1 MRPKPSPTLAALAF
15 GLGLA
20 ACNSAP
26 AADAAI
32 CDGDAALSDDQ
43 AVQIRTAALRKPRT
57 PDQTAAVERAY
68 AEACLRRWSYRLSV
82 ADVGLDDLRLA
93 VVTRCDAEISGW
105 TRAQQ
110 ATGSTGDVA
119 AIVREA
125 AQARTTLFGVQA
137 KAGRC
142 RAAHD

>member
-1 MRPKPSPTLAALAF
+1 MRPKLPPTLAALAC

-26 AADAAI
+26 APDAAI
-32 CDGDAALSDDQ
+32 CDGVALSVAQ
-43 AVQIRTAALRKPRT
+43 AAQIRTAALRKPRT
-57 PDQTAAVERAY
+57 PLQTAAVERAY
-68 AEACLRRWSYRLSV
+68 AEACLRRWSYRFSV

-93 VVTRCDAEISGW
+93 VLTRCETEISGW
-105 TRAQQ
+105 KRAQQ
-110 ATGSTGDVA
+110 AIGSSGDVA
-119 AIVREA
+119 AVVKEA
-125 AQARTTLFGVQA
+125 AQARTTLFTVQA

>member
-1 MRPKPSPTLAALAF
+1 MRPNLPPPLVALAF

-26 AADAAI
+26 APDAAI
-32 CDGDAALSDDQ
+32 CDGADALSAAQ
-43 AVQIRTAALRKPRT
+43 AARIRTVALRKPRT
-57 PDQTAAVERAY
+57 PVQTATVERAY
-68 AEACLRRWSYRLSV
+68 AEACLRRWSYRLSGT
-82 ADVGLDDLRLA
+82 DVGLDDLRLA
-93 VVTRCDAEISGW
+93 VVTRCEAEISGW

-125 AQARTTLFGVQA
+125 AQAHTTLFTIQA
-137 KAGRC
+137 KAGQC

>member
-1 MRPKPSPTLAALAF
+1 MRPKLPPTLAVLAC
-15 GLGLA
+15 GLGLG
-20 ACNSAP
+20 ACNSASGT
-26 AADAAI
+26 DAAI
-32 CDGDAALSDDQ
+32 CDGAGALSVAQ
-43 AVQIRTAALRKPRT
+43 AAQIRTAALRKPRT
-57 PDQTAAVERAY
+57 PIQTAAVERAY

-93 VVTRCDAEISGW
+93 VLTRCEAEISGW

-110 ATGSTGDVA
+110 GTASTGDVA
-119 AIVREA
+119 AVVRDA
-125 AQARTTLFGVQA
+125 AGAHATLFAVQA

>member
-1 MRPKPSPTLAALAF
+1 MRPKFPPTLAMLAC

-26 AADAAI
+26 APDAAI
-32 CDGDAALSDDQ
+32 CDGAAALSPAQ
-43 AVQIRTAALRKPRT
+43 ATQLRTAALRKPRT
-57 PDQTAAVERAY
+57 PVQTAAVERAY
-68 AEACLRRWSYRLSV
+68 AEACLRRWSYRLAV
-82 ADVGLDDLRLA
+82 TDVSLDDLRLA

-119 AIVREA
+119 AVVREA
-125 AQARTTLFGVQA
+125 AQARTTLFTVQA